1 MSVTALAQP
10 DLKNPDLYVH
20 AVPHELFAQLRRE
33 EGVYWNPESDGPGF
47 WAVLRYADIVEVS
60 RQPALFPRPMRWA
73 GIASSTKTRW
83 A

>member
-47 WAVLRYADIVEVS
+47 WAVLRYADIVEVA
-60 RQPALFPRPMRWA
+60 PARPVLL
-73 GIASSTKTRW
+73 GP
-83 A
+83 